1 MVKSMQSIS
10 DEGRRAIE
18 AAIREAEQ
26 ATSAEFAAAIVRR
39 AERHHAVSLSAGLVS
54 ALAVAL
60 AATFWDPWISVVI
73 ALGLQCAAFAI
84 AYALFELTPLSARLA
99 PRGKRAMLVR
109 RLARLLFFE
118 RGLGALPTHNGVLLL
133 VALAERQV
141 EIVADHGIDSL
152 VGTAEWQRIIDAFT
166 ATARAGKVAAALETA
181 IRDLGAVLGRHF
193 PAAPSQAN
201 HVPDRLI
208 EL

>member
-1 MVKSMQSIS
+1 MHSIS
-10 DEGRRAIE
+10 ENERRAIE

-26 ATSAEFAAAIVRR
+26 ATSAEFVAAIAGRV
-39 AERHHAVSLSAGLVS
+39 ERHHAVSLSAGLVS
-54 ALAVAL
+54 ALVVTLVAI
-60 AATFWDPWISVVI
+60 WRDPWISVAI
-73 ALGLQCAAFAI
+73 SLGLQCAGFAI
-84 AYALFELTPLSARLA
+84 VYAVFELTALSAWLA
-99 PRGKRAMLVR
+99 PPRMRAMKVR

-118 RGLGALPTHNGVLLL
+118 RGLGALPGHNGVLLL

-152 VGTAEWQRIIDAFT
+152 AGTGEWQRIVDAFT
-166 ATARAGKVAAALETA
+166 ATARAGRVAAALETA
-181 IRDLGAVLGRHF
+181 IRDLGTVLGRHF
-193 PAAPSQAN
+193 PPAPGGSN